1 MDKVSRVEGFTDGDE
16 VDFVYGEAVGVN
28 GEFALAKDKMLTGHF
43 VLKDETAEDGSHHW
57 YAAKSIKDLVSIPE
71 GSGDKIVFSTGCGDT
86 SRVEALARFVKPG
99 QKVELVNKIMID
111 GKVCKNVVII
121 NGKAVFSYKK
131 DFCMESIYSDLNN
144 ATCGTVSSVVMS
156 REGEMAIISL
166 EGVKK
171 ISMRELSSEKV
182 TWAKLPV
189 SSASSKGKMKQA
201 VNSYA
206 PSFFKEN
213 H

>member
-1 MDKVSRVEGFTDGDE
+1 MG
-16 VDFVYGEAVGVN
+16 AN

-57 YAAKSIKDLVSIPE
+57 YAAKSIKDLVSVPE
-71 GSGDKIVFSTGCGDT
+71 GSEDKVVFSTGCGDT
-86 SRVEALARFVKPG
+86 TRVEALARFVKPG
-99 QKVELVNKIMID
+99 QKVELVNKATVD

-144 ATCGTVSSVVMS
+144 ATRGTVSSVVMAPN
-156 REGEMAIISL
+156 GKMAIISL

-171 ISMRELSSEKV
+171 VSVRELSSEKI
-182 TWAKLPV
+182 TWAKIP
-189 SSASSKGKMKQA
+189 SSFLKNKAKQA

-206 PSFFKEN
+206 PSFFKKK